1 MSPATLAATTPET
14 SRRVPRKANT
24 ARSIG
29 LAAGVALLL
38 LVAVLS
44 LVLGARSMPLAT
56 VVQALTDPTGSAD
69 HVVIRELRVPRTVL
83 GIGTGAAL
91 GLAGALMQSLTRN
104 PLADPGLLG
113 IGQGAAF
120 GVVIALALLG
130 WSSPAVYVWFA
141 FAGAALAFAAVYAL
155 GSAGRSGTSPVRLAL
170 AGVAMGAV
178 LTAASSAVL
187 RIDTETYDRMRFW
200 MSGSLAGQ
208 GGEVVAQLVPFMAAG
223 VLLGVLLAGPLNAL
237 ALGDDAG
244 RALGMSVGRTRLL
257 AAVAITLLCGSATAA
272 IGPVFFVGLAVPHAV
287 RALVGPDQRWVLP
300 FSALLA
306 PILLLGSDIA
316 GRLIGR
322 PGEVQAGIVCAILG
336 APFFIALVRKGRLAA
351 L

>member
-14 SRRVPRKANT
+14 SRHAPRKANA
-24 ARSIG
+24 ARSVG

-44 LVLGARSMPLAT
+44 LVLGARPMPLAT
-56 VVQALTDPTGSAD
+56 VVEALTEPTGSAD
-69 HVVIRELRVPRTVL
+69 HVVIRELRVPRTLL

-130 WSSPAVYVWFA
+130 WTSPAAYVWFA
-141 FAGAALAFAAVYAL
+141 FAGAALSFAAVYAL
-155 GSAGRSGTSPVRLAL
+155 GSAGRTGTSPVRLAL
-170 AGVAMGAV
+170 AGVAMAAV
-178 LTAASSAVL
+178 LTAASSALL

-208 GGEVVAQLVPFMAAG
+208 GGDVVAQLVPFMAAG

-287 RALVGPDQRWVLP
+287 RALAGPDQRWVLP
-300 FSALLA
+300 LSALLA

-336 APFFIALVRKGRLAA
+336 APFFIALVRRGRLAA